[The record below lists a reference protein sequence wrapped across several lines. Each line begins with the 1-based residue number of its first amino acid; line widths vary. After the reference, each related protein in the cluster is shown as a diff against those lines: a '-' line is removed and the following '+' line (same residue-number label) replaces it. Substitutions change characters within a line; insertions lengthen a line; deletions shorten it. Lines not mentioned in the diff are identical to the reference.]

1 MDNFSTSKTKN
12 KVPTGG
18 RGESD
23 MNRDKENIVRLLVG
37 ILHFLVIHIIT
48 TYYVVIIYNNKYEAK
63 LYNYFVVYN
72 YFFHVFSVGLS
83 NSNTSLVFKVLFNLC
98 KLTMFSYTAKYC
110 FPPTFT
116 PISLPKSLVN
126 LTTSSNIS

>member
-48 TYYVVIIYNNKYEAK
+48 TYY
-63 LYNYFVVYN
+63 
-72 YFFHVFSVGLS
+72 
-83 NSNTSLVFKVLFNLC
+83 
-98 KLTMFSYTAKYC
+98 
-110 FPPTFT
+110 T
-116 PISLPKSLVN
+116 PKMML
-126 LTTSSNIS
+126 